1 MSYLLDDTDYCEQH
15 QIRFVNRKYLLAFY
29 LLAKESPIDTID
41 RWAGLIGEIEKGYNW
56 EPGEFDSHLGLA
68 RTEVDDLLKHPALEP
83 FSEHAIFR
91 DTVSQLDECFR
102 TLTFEHE
109 REGQQETKWYNKRI
123 LKKAG
128 PEYYSFFD
136 ENLRKSI
143 QLVNV

>member
-15 QIRFVNRKYLLAFY
+15 DIRFVNREYLRAFY
-29 LLAKESPIDTID
+29 MISKESPIDTID
-41 RWAGLIGEIEKGYNW
+41 RWAGLIEEIEKGYNW
-56 EPGEFDSHLGLA
+56 EPLEFDSHLNIA
-68 RTEVDDLLKHPALEP
+68 RMEVDNLLQHPQLET
-83 FSEHAIFR
+83 FKEHAIFQN
-91 DTVSQLDECFR
+91 TVNQLDECCK

-109 REGQQETKWYNKRI
+109 QEGRQEVKWYNKRI

-143 QLVNV
+143 QLLNV